1 MADKYRDQGLVVL
14 AVNAWNEPQA
24 VLKRFVKENK
34 LKHHILLNG
43 DVVATEAYGLRSVP
57 HTFWIDREGKVF
69 HVECGFDSPR
79 KMEERTERLLKVNG

>member
-43 DVVATEAYGLRSVP
+43 EAVFRESYGLQGVP
-57 HTFWIDREGKVF
+57 YTFWIDRQGKVF
-69 HVECGFDSPR
+69 YVESGLESQR
-79 KMEERTERLLKVNG
+79 KLQERTTSLLAVDG